1 MASQINNGTFTFN
14 QEELKDW
21 SKVINE
27 LTFADPTL
35 NELHDVEQGIKYNE
49 QIVFAGRMGLMG
61 KAVSGCTP
69 NAVSGVTLTEKTWT
83 PVDEDFR
90 LEHCSA
96 DVNAQDKLIR
106 QMARMNPD
114 FYNVIEGS
122 QSQVGNFLVAKVIDG
137 FNENIL
143 RKVWFSDTAADTV
156 ANAGVLTNGTDKTY
170 FNTFDGLFK
179 QIFTDVTSGDD
190 NYISISKNGEA
201 SYSAQALASGDAIAT
216 LKAMYNAADSR
227 LIDSGQAKFYVTRSL
242 WDGYLND
249 LESVQNTGAGNT
261 MINENGQVSLTY
273 RGIEVVK
280 MDIWDRVIKAY
291 EDNGTT
297 LNLPHRAVLSTPSN
311 LRIGT
316 VAQDDFGKVEAF
328 YDMYHKV
335 NVIDGVYSIDAKH
348 LENYLTVAAY

>member
-1 MASQINNGTFTFN
+1 MASAINNATFTFN

-27 LTFADPTL
+27 LTFGDPEL
-35 NELHDVEQGIKYNE
+35 NRLHDIQQGIKYNQ

-61 KAVSGCTP
+61 KAVTGCTP
-69 NAVSGVTLTEKTWT
+69 NAVSGVTFTEKSWT

-96 DVNAQDKLIR
+96 DVDAQDKLVR
-106 QMARMNPD
+106 QMAKMNPD

-122 QSQVGNFLVAKVIDG
+122 QSAIGSFLVAKVIDG
-137 FNENIL
+137 FNENLL

-156 ANAGVLTNGTDKTY
+156 ANAGVLTNGTDKAY

-179 QIFTDVTSGDD
+179 QIFGDIGVGDD
-190 NYISISKNGEA
+190 NYVSIAKNGGA
-201 SYSAQALASGDAIAT
+201 TYVLQALAAGEAIAV
-216 LKAMYNAADSR
+216 LKSMYNKADSR
-227 LIDSGQAKFYVTRSL
+227 LIASGLAKFYVTRSI

-249 LESVQNTGAGNT
+249 LESTQNSGAGNT
-261 MINENGQVSLTY
+261 FINENGQTTLTY
-273 RGIEVVK
+273 RGIEVIK

-291 EDNGTT
+291 EDNATT
-297 LNLPHRAVLSTPSN
+297 LNLPHRAVLTTPMN
-311 LRIGT
+311 IPIGT
-316 VAQDDFGKVEAF
+316 LSVDDFGKVEAF

-335 NVIDGVYSIDAKH
+335 NVIDGIYTIDAKY
-348 LENYLTVAAY
+348 LENYMTVAAY